1 MPPAAGPAPGP
12 PTDPAVEAALEAIL
26 QKVKILE
33 FGLYGLQQLGRCASE
48 APEDLG
54 PFYRLAEEIG
64 IDILTLRKRLLP
76 ALPDEAAP

>member
-1 MPPAAGPAPGP
+1 MSPAAGPAPGP

-33 FGLYGLQQLGRCASE
+33 FGLYGLQQLGRRDSG

-64 IDILTLRKRLLP
+64 TDIMALRTHVLP
-76 ALPDEAAP
+76 PVPDEAAP